1 MVSDRDDKRRLYGED
16 SMTHLSVGPRPLS
29 GSLPVAG
36 EWLEVAAGV
45 FWTRIALPFRL
56 DHVNVYLID
65 DGGSWNIVDT
75 GIANKASQETWDR
88 LLGGRMAGRPV
99 AKIIITHHHP
109 DHVGLS
115 SWLADRVE
123 AEVLM
128 SGTEYLLGLT
138 YWLDSDAMKANHY
151 REFYRAR
158 GLEAVIAESILD
170 RAARYKS
177 LTSALPFS
185 FRRVMDGERLK
196 LGSRPFEVITGG
208 GHAPEQVMLYCA
220 DECILFAADQIMLG
234 ISPNV
239 SVSPRN
245 PNGDVLG
252 LFLAS
257 LQRLASKINENAVIL
272 PGHNLPFA
280 GLTTRVDEISR
291 HHEARLRQIV
301 DFCSQAPRSTADLLQ
316 ILFRQPIDSAVVEF
330 AFGEACAH
338 VNRLLEDGRII
349 ARVEE
354 DGVERYI
361 AQSVTDGHRP

>member
-1 MVSDRDDKRRLYGED
+1 
-16 SMTHLSVGPRPLS
+16 MTQFTVGPRPLS
-29 GSLPVAG
+29 GSHPGTG

-45 FWTRIALPFRL
+45 FWSRIALPFRL
-56 DHVNVYLID
+56 NHVNVYLID
-65 DGGSWNIVDT
+65 DGGSWSIVDT
-75 GIANKASQETWDR
+75 GISNKASRETWDR

-99 AKIIITHHHP
+99 SKIIITHHHP

-115 SWLADRVE
+115 SWLADRFE
-123 AEVLM
+123 AEVIM

-138 YWLDSDAMKANHY
+138 YWLDGDAMKADHY

-158 GLEAVIAESILD
+158 GLEQIIAESILS
-170 RAARYKS
+170 RATRYQS

-185 FRRVMDGERLK
+185 FHRVMDGDRLK

-208 GHAPEQVMLYCA
+208 GHAPEQVMLYCP
-220 DECILFAADQIMLG
+220 EERVLFAADQILLG
-234 ISPNV
+234 ITPNI

-257 LQRLASKINENAVIL
+257 LQRLASKIDESALVL
-272 PGHNLPFA
+272 PGHNLPFT

-291 HHEARLRQIV
+291 HHEERLRDIV
-301 DFCSQAPRSTADLLQ
+301 DFCSQAPRSTADLLK
-316 ILFRQPIDSAVVEF
+316 ILFRQPIDNSVVEF

-338 VNRLLEDGRII
+338 VNRLLKDGKIVARI
-349 ARVEE
+349 EG
-354 DGVERYI
+354 DGVERYT
-361 AQSVTDGHRP
+361 AQSDGHLGSAQLEH